1 LLKVSNGGNKQIIN
15 LKFTDMSTLKN
26 SVNLIGNLGQN
37 PEVTNLDKGGKLAR
51 FSVATND
58 RYKDKNGDWK
68 DRTEW
73 HNVIAWGKTAE
84 LCSKLLKKGSNV
96 AIKGKL
102 ENDSYEDKEGNKRYV
117 TRIQLREFMLV
128 NREKAEAK

>member
-1 LLKVSNGGNKQIIN
+1 
-15 LKFTDMSTLKN
+15 MSTLKN